1 MNIEYRDTHEF
12 TTASLERL
20 FLSVNWDSGKYP
32 ERLQVAMRNY
42 GSVFSAWD
50 GDTLIGMVCVMD
62 DGIMTAY
69 IQYILVD
76 PAYQRLGIGRE
87 LLARVKDRYSDFLR
101 IILIAYNDKVPF
113 YRSCGFSIGEG
124 KTPVS
129 IEKF

>member
-50 GDTLIGMVCVMD
+50 GDTLIG
-62 DGIMTAY
+62 GAW
-69 IQYILVD
+69 
-76 PAYQRLGIGRE
+76 
-87 LLARVKDRYSDFLR
+87 
-101 IILIAYNDKVPF
+101 
-113 YRSCGFSIGEG
+113 
-124 KTPVS
+124 
-129 IEKF
+129 IENAEKSFVQ